1 MPGRLVT
8 SQSQFDT
15 LCDKARE
22 AGVVAF
28 DTEFVSESYFRPRL
42 CLIQLATTELEAV
55 IDPFEIEDLSKWWEV
70 MRDPDVTVIVHG
82 GREEIRFCMHLGGGR
97 PQQLVDVQIAEGL
110 LSRGFPLGFQMLVP
124 RVTGKRIQGSETRTD
139 WQRRPLTSRQI
150 DYALEDVRYL
160 IEIWG
165 RQQQALSE
173 KDRVDWAWAEFERLI
188 DDVEGEAARNT
199 WRRLPGI
206 HRLSRRQ
213 MAVARELYQ
222 WRAEVAESLNR
233 PVRSMLRDDL
243 LIEIS
248 TRRPRSLNDLN
259 RTRGMHRREYQR
271 MAGDI
276 LAAVERAMALPEDEL
291 PEKPRPPQNP
301 PQEDVL
307 SKVLGL
313 ALANRCNELGLS
325 TNIVGTMNDL
335 QELVR
340 WHMVNG
346 DPNSE
351 PLPRLMQGWRGRVCG
366 DLLTDLLK
374 GRYSIRIA
382 DVLSETPLAFEA
394 VDGYSAED

>member
-1 MPGRLVT
+1 MPGRFVT
-8 SQSQFDT
+8 SQSEFDS
-15 LCDKARE
+15 LCEQARE
-22 AGVVAF
+22 AGLVAF

-42 CLIQLATTELEAV
+42 CLIQLATADLEAV
-55 IDPFEIEDLSKWWEV
+55 IDPFEIEDLSKWWGI
-70 MRDPDVTVIVHG
+70 MRDLDVTVIVHG
-82 GREEIRFCMHLGGGR
+82 GREEIRFCRHLGGGR
-97 PQQLVDVQIAEGL
+97 PQKLVDVQIAEGL
-110 LSRGFPLGFQMLVP
+110 LSRGFPLGFQMLFP
-124 RVTGKRIQGSETRTD
+124 RVTGKQIQGSETRTD

-160 IEIWG
+160 IEIWDK
-165 RQQQALSE
+165 QQHALIE
-173 KDRVDWAWAEFERLI
+173 KSRLDWAWAEFERLI

-199 WRRLPGI
+199 WRRLSGI

-213 MAVARELYQ
+213 MAVARELFH
-222 WRAEVAESLNR
+222 WRHETAESLNR

-243 LIEIS
+243 IIEIA

-276 LAAVERAMALPEDEL
+276 LAAVERAMALPDEEL

-346 DPNSE
+346 DPDRE
-351 PLPRLMQGWRGRVCG
+351 PLPRLMQGWRGQVCG
-366 DLLTDLLK
+366 NLLTDLLK
-374 GRYSIRIA
+374 GHYSIRIA
-382 DVLSETPLAFEA
+382 DVTSETPLAFEP
-394 VDGYSAED
+394 VDDHPAGD